1 MKKLLML
8 LAMLSSQA
16 DAGTLQIGGQWD
28 IPPGGHNQ
36 LSCISPPS
44 YSQCVKLPPGVRV
57 LGWQGSQTIKAPSI
71 EVLAGAA
78 CDGQVL
84 WTYEHFQ
91 GTYIITSPA
100 KVATSIAGTCSAY
113 WETGNNSGRLCPSC
127 LEINVTIFYCIP
139 GLDCPP

>member
-1 MKKLLML
+1 MNKLLPVLVTL
-8 LAMLSSQA
+8 LSTPA

-28 IPPGGHNQ
+28 IPAGGSQQ

-44 YSQCVKLPPGVRV
+44 YSQCVNLPPGVRV
-57 LGWQGSQTIKAPSI
+57 LGWGGSQTIKAPGI

-91 GTYIITSPA
+91 GTYIVSSPA
-100 KVATSIAGTCSAY
+100 LVSTRITGTCSVY
-113 WETGNNSGRLCPSC
+113 WETGNLGEPCPGC

-139 GLDCPP
+139 GNDCP